1 MRKPT
6 DIPVITLKGLEKG
19 TKMDYKKGYQNW
31 LNQSDLDGVL
41 RQELE
46 AICDE
51 KEIEDRFYTDL
62 EFGTGG
68 MRGKMGAGNNRM
80 NIYTVAK
87 VTYGLGKYLLRQD
100 IHNWEKGVVIA
111 YDSRHNA
118 RKFAETAAGVLAKMG
133 VAAYLFEELRPTPE
147 LSFAVRELKAA
158 GGIVITASHNPKEYN
173 GYKVYGPDGG
183 QMVTAS
189 ADALIAEIARITD
202 IFDIPIMT
210 LAEGL
215 NQKIIKMV
223 GEKMDNAFTAAV
235 TTICIPNPNSE
246 VKVVYTPLHG
256 SGNQPV
262 RRVLAELG
270 YQHVT
275 VVPEQELPDGDF
287 TTAPYPNPED
297 PSVFALAMALAEEKN
312 ADIIIGTD
320 PDGDRVGVVGRNPK
334 GDFEV
339 FTGNQTGAL
348 LVDYYLKTRT
358 DLPQNKVVIK
368 TIVTSELGGIVAKSH
383 GAAVLDV
390 LTGFKYIGECMT
402 DFDKTGEYTFA
413 FGYEESYG
421 YLAGNYARDKDAV
434 VASALVCEM
443 TDYYKKQGMSLY
455 EALLSLYEKH
465 GYFIEDVVALTL
477 EGIAGK
483 AEIMAIMEKFRTVN
497 FPGFADAKLVCFN
510 DYEVGIS
517 NDVVAGTKTAID
529 LPKSNVLKFV
539 FDDYSWFALRP
550 SGTEPKLKI
559 YFSVTGKTREEAMT
573 KKELLKKQVTDLI

>member
-1 MRKPT
+1 
-6 DIPVITLKGLEKG
+6 
-19 TKMDYKKGYQNW
+19 MDYKKAYQNW
-31 LNQSDLDGVL
+31 LGQSELNAEL

-46 AICDE
+46 AITDE

-68 MRGKMGAGNNRM
+68 MRGKMGAGTNRM

-100 IHNWEKGVVIA
+100 IQNWEKGVVIA
-111 YDSRHNA
+111 YDSRHNSQ
-118 RKFAETAAGVLAKMG
+118 KFAETAAGVLGKMG
-133 VAAYLFEELRPTPE
+133 VTAYLFEELRPTPE
-147 LSFAVRELKAA
+147 LSFAVRKLGAA

-189 ADALIAEIARITD
+189 ADALIAEIAKIPDVFGIPMITV
-202 IFDIPIMT
+202 
-210 LAEGL
+210 AEGR

-223 GEKMDNAFTAAV
+223 GENMDNAFTEAV
-235 TTICIPNPNSE
+235 TAICNPNPNSE
-246 VKVVYTPLHG
+246 LKVVYTPLHG

-297 PSVFALAMALAEEKN
+297 RSVFTLAMARADKCG

-320 PDGDRVGVVGRNPK
+320 PDCDRVGVVGRNQK
-334 GDFEV
+334 GEFEV

-358 DLPQNKVVIK
+358 DLPDNKVVIK
-368 TIVTSELGGIVAKSH
+368 TIVTSELGGVVAKSY
-383 GAAVLDV
+383 GANVLDV

-402 DFDKTGEYTFA
+402 DFEQTGDYTFA

-443 TDYYKKQGMSLY
+443 TDYYKKQGKTLY
-455 EALLSLYEKH
+455 EALIDLYQQH

-477 EGIAGK
+477 EGIEGK
-483 AEIMAIMEKFRTVN
+483 TKINQIMEKFRKVS
-497 FPGFADAKLVCFN
+497 FPGFADAKLSCFN
-510 DYEVGIS
+510 DYEAGIS
-517 NDVVAGTKTAID
+517 NEVVSGAKSTID
-529 LPKSNVLKFV
+529 LPRSNVLKFV
-539 FDDYSWFALRP
+539 FDDHSWFALRP

-559 YFSVTGKTREEAMT
+559 YFSVTGKTAKEAEA
-573 KKELLKKQVTDLI
+573 KKDLLKQQVTDLI

>member
-1 MRKPT
+1 M
-6 DIPVITLKGLEKG
+6 ITLKGLEKG
-19 TKMDYKKGYQNW
+19 TIMDYKKVYQNW
-31 LNQSDLDGVL
+31 LNQPDLDGVL

-46 AICDE
+46 AISDE

-100 IHNWEKGVVIA
+100 IQNWEKGVVIA
-111 YDSRHNA
+111 YDSRHNS
-118 RKFAETAAGVLAKMG
+118 RKFAETAAGVLGKMG

-202 IFDIPIMT
+202 IFDIPMMT

-235 TTICIPNPNSE
+235 TSICIPNPNSE

-262 RRVLAELG
+262 RRVLTELG

-275 VVPEQELPDGDF
+275 VVPEQELPDGNF

-297 PSVFALAMALAEEKN
+297 RSVFTLAMALADECG

-320 PDGDRVGVVGRNPK
+320 PDCDRVGVVGRNQK
-334 GDFEV
+334 GEFEV

-358 DLPQNKVVIK
+358 DLPENKVVIK

-383 GAAVLDV
+383 GAKVLDV

-402 DFDKTGEYTFA
+402 DFDKTGDYTFA

-477 EGIAGK
+477 EGIEGK
-483 AEIMAIMEKFRTVN
+483 TKITAIMEKFRTVN
-497 FPGFADAKLVCFN
+497 FPGFADAKLICFN
-510 DYEVGIS
+510 DYDAGIS
-517 NDVVAGTKTAID
+517 NDVIAGTKTGID
-529 LPKSNVLKFV
+529 LPKSNVLKFI

-559 YFSVTGKTREEAMT
+559 YFSVTGKTREEAMA
-573 KKELLKKQVTDLI
+573 KKELLKKRVTDLI